1 MKKKL
6 TAWIATALV
15 MGSTLTTAAAA
26 DTDSVA
32 REMAADTQT
41 AVDTAAPARAAART
55 AAPAAAAA
63 QPTAPAAV
71 DLTPRA
77 DRGSQSA
84 PGQPVYIERSDIFE
98 TAELRRAATAPS
110 YRLYRG
116 DTVAIKAVGFDSG
129 DADAGDAKLSGS
141 GIGGFTVGIDGF
153 TVGID
158 GYVQLPFVGN
168 VKMEGLTLDEA
179 KEVLMESLTQYLRI
193 PDLSLLIT
201 SYGPRKVYVMGEVA
215 HPGLVNL
222 SIDNM
227 NAYAA
232 LASAG
237 GWTSRGR
244 STRTQ
249 IIRVIDGTMY
259 YRRLDMKQYIK
270 KHDLTQNV
278 MVEDGDIIY
287 VPSSNGFKFNEDI
300 LPYVSVYALYKNL
313 TD

>member
-41 AVDTAAPARAAART
+41 AADTAAPART
-55 AAPAAAAA
+55 ATPAAAAA

-84 PGQPVYIERSDIFE
+84 PGQPAYIERSDIFE

-141 GIGGFTVGIDGF
+141 GIGGF

>member
-41 AVDTAAPARAAART
+41 AADTAAPARAAART

-141 GIGGFTVGIDGF
+141 GIGGF

-300 LPYVSVYALYKNL
+300 LPYVSVYSLYKNL

>member
-41 AVDTAAPARAAART
+41 AADTAAPARAAART

-63 QPTAPAAV
+63 QSTAPAAV
-71 DLTPRA
+71 DLTPSA

-84 PGQPVYIERSDIFE
+84 PGQPAYIERSDIFE

-141 GIGGFTVGIDGF
+141 GIGGF

-237 GWTSRGR
+237 GWTSHGR

>member
-6 TAWIATALV
+6 TAWIAAALV
-15 MGSTLTTAAAA
+15 MGSTLTAAAA

-41 AVDTAAPARAAART
+41 APETAATARTAART

-63 QPTAPAAV
+63 QPAAPAAV

-84 PGQPVYIERSDIFE
+84 PGQPAYIERSDIFE

-141 GIGGFTVGIDGF
+141 GIDGF

-158 GYVQLPFVGN
+158 GYVQLPFIGN

-237 GWTSRGR
+237 GWTSHGR

-259 YRRLDMKQYIK
+259 YRRLDMKKYIK

-313 TD
+313 TN

>member
-41 AVDTAAPARAAART
+41 AADTAAPARAAART

-71 DLTPRA
+71 DLTPSA

-84 PGQPVYIERSDIFE
+84 PSQPAYIERSDIFE

-129 DADAGDAKLSGS
+129 DADAGDAKLSDS
-141 GIGGFTVGIDGF
+141 GIGDF

-237 GWTSRGR
+237 GWTSHGR

>member
-6 TAWIATALV
+6 TAWIAAALV
-15 MGSTLTTAAAA
+15 MGSTLTAAAA

-41 AVDTAAPARAAART
+41 APETAATARTAART

-63 QPTAPAAV
+63 QPAAPAAV

-84 PGQPVYIERSDIFE
+84 PGQPAYIERSDIFE

-129 DADAGDAKLSGS
+129 GADAGDAKLSGS
-141 GIGGFTVGIDGF
+141 GIDGF

-158 GYVQLPFVGN
+158 GYVQLPFIGN

-237 GWTSRGR
+237 GWTSHGR

-259 YRRLDMKQYIK
+259 YRRLDMKKYIK

>member
-6 TAWIATALV
+6 TAWIAAALV
-15 MGSTLTTAAAA
+15 MGSTLTAAAAA

-41 AVDTAAPARAAART
+41 APETAATARTAART

-63 QPTAPAAV
+63 QPAAPAAV

-84 PGQPVYIERSDIFE
+84 PGQPAYIERSDIFE

-116 DTVAIKAVGFDSG
+116 DTVASKAVGFDSG
-129 DADAGDAKLSGS
+129 GADAGDAKLSDS
-141 GIGGFTVGIDGF
+141 GIGDF

-158 GYVQLPFVGN
+158 GYVQLPFIGN

-237 GWTSRGR
+237 GWTSHGR

-259 YRRLDMKQYIK
+259 YRRLDMKKYIK

-313 TD
+313 TN

>member
-41 AVDTAAPARAAART
+41 AADTAAPARAAART

-84 PGQPVYIERSDIFE
+84 PSQPVYIERSDIFE

-141 GIGGFTVGIDGF
+141 GIGGF

-237 GWTSRGR
+237 GWTSHGR

>member
-41 AVDTAAPARAAART
+41 AADTAAPARAAART

-84 PGQPVYIERSDIFE
+84 PGQPAYIERSDIFE

-141 GIGGFTVGIDGF
+141 GIDGF

-237 GWTSRGR
+237 GWTSHGR

>member
-41 AVDTAAPARAAART
+41 AADTAAPARAAART
-55 AAPAAAAA
+55 AAPATAAT

-84 PGQPVYIERSDIFE
+84 PGQPAYIERSDIFE

-141 GIGGFTVGIDGF
+141 GIDGF

>member
-6 TAWIATALV
+6 TAWIAATLV
-15 MGSTLTTAAAA
+15 MGSTLTAAAA

-41 AVDTAAPARAAART
+41 AADTAAPARAAART

-63 QPTAPAAV
+63 QPAAPAAV

-84 PGQPVYIERSDIFE
+84 PGQPAYIERSDIFE

-129 DADAGDAKLSGS
+129 DADAGDAKLSDS
-141 GIGGFTVGIDGF
+141 GIGDF

-158 GYVQLPFVGN
+158 GYVQLPFIGN

-237 GWTSRGR
+237 GWTSHGR

-259 YRRLDMKQYIK
+259 YRRLDMKKYIK

-313 TD
+313 TN

>member
-41 AVDTAAPARAAART
+41 AADT

-77 DRGSQSA
+77 DRGSQAA
-84 PGQPVYIERSDIFE
+84 PGQPASGERSDIFE

-116 DTVAIKAVGFDSG
+116 DTVAINAVGFDSG
-129 DADAGDAKLSGS
+129 DADAGDATPRDS
-141 GIGGFTVGIDGF
+141 GIGDF

-158 GYVQLPFVGN
+158 GYVQLPFIGN

-237 GWTSRGR
+237 GWTSHGR

-259 YRRLDMKQYIK
+259 YRRLDMKKYIK

-313 TD
+313 TN

>member
-1 MKKKL
+1 MQKKL
-6 TAWIATALV
+6 YRLIAATLV
-15 MGSTLTTAAAA
+15 AGSTLSAASLAQAAEDTDAIAAEAAA
-26 DTDSVA
+26 DT
-32 REMAADTQT
+32 TKTT
-41 AVDTAAPARAAART
+41 AKTTKQPAS
-55 AAPAAAAA
+55 
-63 QPTAPAAV
+63 V
-71 DLTPRA
+71 DLTPQT
-77 DRGSQSA
+77 GKKTEKKSSQ
-84 PGQPVYIERSDIFE
+84 QPAYIERSDIFQ
-98 TAELRRAATAPS
+98 TAELRREATSPT

-116 DTVAIKAVGFDSG
+116 DTVAVNAVGFSSG
-129 DADAGDAKLSGS
+129 DESDTKLAGS
-141 GIGGFTVGIDGF
+141 GISGF

-158 GYVQLPFVGN
+158 GYVQLPYVGN

-215 HPGLVNL
+215 HPGIVNL
-222 SIDNM
+222 GIDNM

-237 GWTSRGR
+237 GWTSHGR

-259 YRRLDMKQYIK
+259 YRRLDMKKYIM

-278 MVEDGDIIY
+278 MVEDGDILY
-287 VPSSNGFKFNEDI
+287 VPPTNGFKFNEDI
-300 LPYVSVYALYKNL
+300 LSYVSVYALYHNL
-313 TD
+313 TH

>member
-1 MKKKL
+1 MKKTL
-6 TAWIATALV
+6 SAWIAAALIMGNTA
-15 MGSTLTTAAAA
+15 GIAAAAAA
-26 DTDSVA
+26 DTDAVA
-32 REMAADTQT
+32 SELAADP
-41 AVDTAAPARAAART
+41 AAPK
-55 AAPAAAAA
+55 AAPVS
-63 QPTAPAAV
+63 AAV
-71 DLTPRA
+71 DLTPGQ
-77 DRGSQSA
+77 DKKTEKTEN
-84 PGQPVYIERSDIFE
+84 GQPAYIERSDIFQ
-98 TAELRRAATAPS
+98 TAELRREATSPT

-116 DTVAIKAVGFDSG
+116 DTVAVNAVGFSSG
-129 DADAGDAKLSGS
+129 DESDTKLAGS
-141 GIGGFTVGIDGF
+141 GISGF

-158 GYVQLPFVGN
+158 GYVQLPYVGN

-215 HPGLVNL
+215 HPGIVNL
-222 SIDNM
+222 GIDNM

-237 GWTSRGR
+237 GWTSHGR

-259 YRRLDMKQYIK
+259 YRRLDMKKYIM

-278 MVEDGDIIY
+278 MVEDGDILY
-287 VPSSNGFKFNEDI
+287 VPPTNGFKFNEDI
-300 LPYVSVYALYKNL
+300 LPYVSVYALYHNL
-313 TD
+313 TH

>member
-41 AVDTAAPARAAART
+41 AADTAAPARAAART

-84 PGQPVYIERSDIFE
+84 PSQPVYIERSDIFE

-141 GIGGFTVGIDGF
+141 GIGGF

>member
-41 AVDTAAPARAAART
+41 AADTAAPARAAART

-84 PGQPVYIERSDIFE
+84 PGQPAYIERSDIFE

-141 GIGGFTVGIDGF
+141 GIGGF

>member
-1 MKKKL
+1 MKKTL
-6 TAWIATALV
+6 SAWIAAALIMGNTA
-15 MGSTLTTAAAA
+15 GIAAAAAA
-26 DTDSVA
+26 DTDAVA
-32 REMAADTQT
+32 SELAADP
-41 AVDTAAPARAAART
+41 AAPK
-55 AAPAAAAA
+55 AAPVS
-63 QPTAPAAV
+63 AAV
-71 DLTPRA
+71 DLTPGQ
-77 DRGSQSA
+77 DKKTEKTEN
-84 PGQPVYIERSDIFE
+84 GQPAYIERSDIFQ
-98 TAELRRAATAPS
+98 TAELRREATAPT

-116 DTVAIKAVGFDSG
+116 DTVAVKAIGFTSGEGGDTNLDDSG
-129 DADAGDAKLSGS
+129 ISD
-141 GIGGFTVGIDGF
+141 F

-168 VKMEGLTLDEA
+168 VKLEGLTLDEA
-179 KEVLMESLTQYLRI
+179 KDVLMESLTQYLKI
-193 PDLSLLIT
+193 PDLSLLVT

-215 HPGLVNL
+215 KPGIVNL

-237 GWTSRGR
+237 GWTSHGR

-259 YRRLDMKQYIK
+259 YRRLDMKKYIM

-278 MVEDGDIIY
+278 QVEDGDILY
-287 VPSSNGFKFNEDI
+287 VPPTNGIKFNEDV
-300 LPYVSVYALYKNL
+300 LPYVNAYALYKNL

>member
-32 REMAADTQT
+32 REIAADAQT
-41 AVDTAAPARAAART
+41 APETAAPARAAART

-63 QPTAPAAV
+63 QPAAPAAV
-71 DLTPRA
+71 DLTPSA
-77 DRGSQSA
+77 NRGSQSA
-84 PGQPVYIERSDIFE
+84 PGQPAYIERSDIFE

-141 GIGGFTVGIDGF
+141 GISGF

-158 GYVQLPFVGN
+158 GYVQLPFIGN

-215 HPGLVNL
+215 QPGLVNL

-237 GWTSRGR
+237 GWTSHGR

-300 LPYVSVYALYKNL
+300 LPYVSVYSLYKNL

>member
-41 AVDTAAPARAAART
+41 AADTAAPARAAART

-84 PGQPVYIERSDIFE
+84 PGQPAYIERSDIFE

-129 DADAGDAKLSGS
+129 DADAGDAKLSDS
-141 GIGGFTVGIDGF
+141 GIGDF

-158 GYVQLPFVGN
+158 GYVQLPFIGN

-237 GWTSRGR
+237 GWTSHGR

-259 YRRLDMKQYIK
+259 YRRLDMKKYIK

-300 LPYVSVYALYKNL
+300 LPYVSVYALYKNI

>member
-6 TAWIATALV
+6 TAWIAAALV
-15 MGSTLTTAAAA
+15 MGSTLAAAAAA

-32 REMAADTQT
+32 REIAADTQT
-41 AVDTAAPARAAART
+41 APETAATARTAART

-71 DLTPRA
+71 DLTPGA

-84 PGQPVYIERSDIFE
+84 PGQPAYIERSDIFE

-141 GIGGFTVGIDGF
+141 GIGDF

-158 GYVQLPFVGN
+158 GYVQLPFIGN

-237 GWTSRGR
+237 GWTSHGR

-259 YRRLDMKQYIK
+259 YRRLDMKKYIK

>member
-41 AVDTAAPARAAART
+41 AADTAARTAAPAAAAART

-84 PGQPVYIERSDIFE
+84 PGQPAYIERSDIFE

-141 GIGGFTVGIDGF
+141 GIGGF

>member
-41 AVDTAAPARAAART
+41 AADTAAPARAAART

-141 GIGGFTVGIDGF
+141 GIGGFTVGIDG
-153 TVGID
+153 
-158 GYVQLPFVGN
+158 YVQLPFVGN

-237 GWTSRGR
+237 GWTSHGR